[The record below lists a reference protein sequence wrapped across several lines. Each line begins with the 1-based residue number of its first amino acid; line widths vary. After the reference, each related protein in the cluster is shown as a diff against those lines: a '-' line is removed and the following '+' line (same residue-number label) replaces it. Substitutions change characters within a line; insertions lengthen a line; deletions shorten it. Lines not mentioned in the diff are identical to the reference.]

1 MRYDGVVIKIDELY
15 LFLIDPETN
24 EVKDGINISDHECYN
39 DMKENQLM
47 VVNVSIKDG
56 TLEIDNVDLDE
67 FIHGDSYGKL
77 DTFIY
82 IHDIMLYSIKKNGKK
97 EISLGNIDK
106 NELSNIIKNCIE
118 EQKQSNDNE

>member
-106 NELSNIIKNCIE
+106 NELSNIIKNRIE